1 MASHGIIRA
10 VTGPGEPMTTT
21 VRPEYEVSIIGAGLG
36 GIGVGIALLRA
47 GRKDFVIFERAGD
60 IGGTW
65 RDNTYPGI
73 AVDIPAQ
80 AYQFSFELNPDWSRV
95 FAPGAEVK
103 AYVDRCAARYE
114 VMPHVQ
120 LDSEVTSRV
129 WDESHHF
136 WRLTVG
142 EREITSRFVVSAIG
156 AFVDP
161 KPVDIEG
168 IGDFGGK
175 IIRSSSWDH
184 EYDLA
189 GKRVAIIG
197 TGASA
202 VQIVPEIAP
211 LVAELEVFQRT
222 PIWVAPKFDPPTPL
236 VLRRFYRRWPRFQQL
251 ARRLYARSTELVL
264 IDLVLNHQR
273 MPFIAKGL
281 AVLNRRVWYFRQV
294 NDPVVRRQL
303 TPDYGIG
310 CKRPSVS
317 SSYLSAFNQPQVHL
331 RTEPIQRVTP
341 SGVRTTDGVDHDV
354 DALVLATGFRLASDP
369 ENFRRTPVRG
379 RDGFDLATFY
389 ETERLSSYESVSLP
403 KLPNHFMIF
412 GPYGWTGGT
421 WHELVETASTHIIR
435 VIEEAERRG
444 ATAAEVR
451 QEPTDR
457 WTAQM
462 RARLSTS
469 LFNTNNCGTA
479 HSYYFD
485 HHGDTPFLR
494 ATSASA
500 ARWAS
505 HNFPLAD
512 YAFTSID
519 QPNERP
525 VEAASKHLEEVS

>member
-1 MASHGIIRA
+1 MCPHGAGGAHQADRD
-10 VTGPGEPMTTT
+10 MTA
-21 VRPEYEVSIIGAGLG
+21 EVWPDHQVAIIGAGLG
-36 GIGVGIALLRA
+36 GIGMGIALRRA
-47 GRKDFVIFERAGD
+47 GLDDFVLFERAGD

-80 AYQFSFELNPDWSRV
+80 AYQFSYELNPDWSRV

-103 AYVDRCAARYE
+103 AYVDRCADRYG
-114 VMPHVQ
+114 VLSHVQ
-120 LDSEVTSRV
+120 LKSEVTERV
-129 WDESHHF
+129 WDDTCHV

-142 EREITSRFVVSAIG
+142 GRKVTARYVVSAIG

-175 IIRSSSWDH
+175 VIHSAAWDH
-184 EYDLA
+184 TYDLTNQ
-189 GKRVAIIG
+189 RVAIVG

-211 LVAELEVFQRT
+211 TVAALTVLQRT
-222 PIWVAPKFDPPTPL
+222 PIWVGPKIDPVTPPFL
-236 VLRRFYRRWPRFQQL
+236 HRLYRRVPVVQQL
-251 ARRLYARSTELVL
+251 ARRVATRGTELVL
-264 IDLVLNHQR
+264 IDLVLNHR
-273 MPFIAKGL
+273 RVPFIAKGM
-281 AVLNRRVWYFRQV
+281 AVLNRRVWYRRQV
-294 NDPVVRRQL
+294 HDPEVRRRL

-317 SSYLSAFNQPQVHL
+317 SSYLKTFNLPHVHL
-331 RTEPIQRVTP
+331 VTEPIDRVTAK
-341 SGVRTTDGVDHDV
+341 GVRTADGAEHAV
-354 DALVLATGFRLASDP
+354 DALILATGFRLASDP

-389 ETERLSSYESVSLP
+389 ATERLSSYEGVSIP

-421 WHELVETASTHIIR
+421 WHELVESASAHIVRI
-435 VIEEAERRG
+435 ITEANHRG
-444 ATAAEVR
+444 ATAVEVR

-457 WTAQM
+457 WTQLM
-462 RARLSTS
+462 RTRMEGS
-469 LFNTNNCGTA
+469 LFNTNNCSSA

-494 ATSASA
+494 ATSGAA
-500 ARWAS
+500 ARRAS
-505 HNFPLAD
+505 RTFPLDD
-512 YAFTSID
+512 YLFTATNH
-519 QPNERP
+519 PARP
-525 VEAASKHLEEVS
+525 LEHRPLEEVS